1 MISVSKIFEIL
12 PGHGLELCNMSIS
25 QQGIP
30 FVNRSSKNNGVACRI
45 DPIDDLLPLPAHTLS
60 VALNGSV
67 LETFLQTEPYYT
79 AYHVACL
86 KPLIE
91 LSDQELLYYAACIRL
106 NQYKYN
112 YGRQANASLKFLEI
126 PSPKDIPAWVKSYS
140 IPSMKTYLNRASK
153 DDVPFNPIKWKKFG
167 LEQLFDFD
175 KGTFHPEG
183 TYTTGNTP
191 LIAAGEKNNGI
202 MRMTNL
208 PAVFPANTITVGKAQ
223 LTVFYQPKPFAAS
236 HDAVV
241 LFPKFK
247 CNKYIGLFMCAVIKN
262 VAYRFHYGRQIQ
274 LEATKKLQI
283 KLPVIL
289 KDNVP
294 ITDDDGNCIPD
305 FEYMESFMKSLPFS
319 NKI

>member
-208 PAVFPANTITVGKAQ
+208 PAVFQ
-223 LTVFYQPKPFAAS
+223 LIPLLWAKLNL
-236 HDAVV
+236 
-241 LFPKFK
+241 LFFINLNLLLHLMMPLSFSQ
-247 CNKYIGLFMCAVIKN
+247 NSNVISIL
-262 VAYRFHYGRQIQ
+262 VYLCVQ
-274 LEATKKLQI
+274 L
-283 KLPVIL
+283 
-289 KDNVP
+289 
-294 ITDDDGNCIPD
+294 
-305 FEYMESFMKSLPFS
+305 
-319 NKI
+319 